1 MCIIIFFDNIN
12 YYMCKIICKRIIT
25 VTIFIVCNNTKCYC
39 YWSLLNVSSLPY
51 IYNIC
56 IIYTFPMNKT
66 TSSHK
71 VLARPDLPI
80 LSGVWSSSGTS
91 KGIHA
96 PLRLDVFLR
105 MFVGGGRRIFP
116 QKSHRYSIRIFGF
129 RYVNIVYNRGISSFK
144 GPIPDRWAIDGHTV
158 TNQKWVAS
166 QRCRGAIRD
175 WVRQMMF
182 SFIDWST
189 AFLCH
194 GQRFHLMKNMG
205 AAINPLIRIL
215 FVYIYIALY
224 IIYIYM
230 CIIKKNI

>member
-1 MCIIIFFDNIN
+1 MCSIIFFICSIFAFNYMYVYMICIVFIKCIMCIIIHFDNIN

-25 VTIFIVCNNTKCYC
+25 VTIFIVFNNAKCYC

-51 IYNIC
+51 VYNIC

-116 QKSHRYSIRIFGF
+116 
-129 RYVNIVYNRGISSFK
+129 
-144 GPIPDRWAIDGHTV
+144 
-158 TNQKWVAS
+158 
-166 QRCRGAIRD
+166 
-175 WVRQMMF
+175 
-182 SFIDWST
+182 
-189 AFLCH
+189 
-194 GQRFHLMKNMG
+194 
-205 AAINPLIRIL
+205 
-215 FVYIYIALY
+215 
-224 IIYIYM
+224 
-230 CIIKKNI
+230 